1 MGACGSKAAVRGEA
15 VVAVS
20 GRGGAACSCRPGG
33 RRRRA
38 AQRYRH
44 CRRCWLSLPHPTPG
58 PYLPSIQA
66 AVSPG
71 FAKEIKG
78 GSVTPQSAPSSS
90 NGETLSTKPAESLA
104 TDPVRAAL
112 LAATAARLLAASL
125 LPDCTYARAS
135 CGLAP
140 ALPVPAA
147 LFALSLSVPPP
158 STTNAHQCPPLRRTQ
173 VMMFD
178 CREFEVEQTRESAV
192 KSLGLVDTPIDD
204 PRFNAIT
211 K

>member
-1 MGACGSKAAVRGEA
+1 MGACGSKAAVGGEA

-44 CRRCWLSLPHPTPG
+44 CRRCWLSSLTPRLL

-90 NGETLSTKPAESLA
+90 NGETLSTKPAESLSA
-104 TDPVRAAL
+104 PTDPVRAAL
-112 LAATAARLLAASL
+112 LAATAARYLAAAL
-125 LPDCTYARAS
+125 LLDCTSYAAARAS

-147 LFALSLSVPPP
+147 LFALSLRSP
-158 STTNAHQCPPLRRTQ
+158 SINHQCSPMPAAAPHAGHD
-173 VMMFD
+173 V
-178 CREFEVEQTRESAV
+178 
-192 KSLGLVDTPIDD
+192 
-204 PRFNAIT
+204 
-211 K
+211 